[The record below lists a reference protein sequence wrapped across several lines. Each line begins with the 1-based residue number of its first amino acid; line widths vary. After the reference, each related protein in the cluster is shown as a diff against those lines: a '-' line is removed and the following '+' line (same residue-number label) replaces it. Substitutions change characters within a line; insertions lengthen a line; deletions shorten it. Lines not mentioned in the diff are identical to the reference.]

1 MYDILYSNSI
11 NEKSNLIN
19 EAVEAEYYQTM
30 VGNVLKD
37 KIRFGLFYNIADVQ
51 PAKQPVGVIFARVE
65 STDDSGNE
73 TFEIKSQ
80 KVDIVTHKSIAK
92 ISVEGFEDLLKLSTY
107 NEDKNPTLFENF
119 VKSVA
124 GHKEVSTFL
133 TQIKA
138 RAKDAGKLTLTGT
151 EADSNAEVNLFIIH
165 KYVNEL
171 VLKMNQDNF
180 RTYDAFC
187 ILPSSGVGGILGLG
201 ATYSKISQQGT
212 DARAHD
218 YFLTTI
224 NNVKYYINPDKS
236 ETSAIVGLYST
247 IDKSANS
254 LIYCPF
260 SILTSAVDNPDNG
273 EKTLAV
279 FVRSGLA
286 INPLHTDDK
295 PMLFK
300 FAIESTPVET
310 QALATPV
317 APSVVSTDSQSAV
330 VQGVDGAEIKAK
342 IKGSDGGSVSVEN

>member
-1 MYDILYSNSI
+1 MYDILLENSLA
-11 NEKSNLIN
+11 EKSNLIN

-30 VGNVLKD
+30 IGNVLKD

-65 STDDSGNE
+65 EANDTGEPSFS
-73 TFEIKSQ
+73 IKSQ

-107 NEDKNPTLFENF
+107 NEEKNPTLFENF

-124 GHKEVSTFL
+124 GHKEVTDFL

-138 RAKDAGKLTLTGT
+138 QAKDAGTLTLSGT
-151 EADSNAEVNLFIIH
+151 EAESNAEVNIFVIQ
-165 KYVNEL
+165 KFVSEL
-171 VLKMNQDNF
+171 ILKANADNF

-224 NNVKYYINPDKS
+224 NNVKYYINPDKT
-236 ETSAIVGLYST
+236 ETNAIVGLHST

-260 SILTSAVDNPDNG
+260 SILTSAVDDPDSG

-286 INPLHTDDK
+286 INPLHDK
-295 PMLFK
+295 DKTPMLFK
-300 FAIESTPVET
+300 FAI
-310 QALATPV
+310 A
-317 APSVVSTDSQSAV
+317 
-330 VQGVDGAEIKAK
+330 
-342 IKGSDGGSVSVEN
+342 